1 MLSAE
6 DITDDNISDF
16 VKWNCIHYLSGKK
29 YQDWV
34 QQQSGSNTVSCK
46 VCCAFMAPL
55 AVSDTV

>member
-16 VKWNCIHYLSGKK
+16 VKWHCIHYLSGKK

-34 QQQSGSNTVSCK
+34 QQQSSSNTVSFNLCFLWECLLVGSNTV
-46 VCCAFMAPL
+46 
-55 AVSDTV
+55 

>member
-6 DITDDNISDF
+6 DITDNNISDF

-34 QQQSGSNTVSCK
+34 QQQSSSNTVSCNM
-46 VCCAFMAPL
+46 CCMWNCL
-55 AVSDTV
+55 QCHG